1 MYDSET
7 GTGTPDT
14 PLPYWDSE
22 TGQGTPTIPNYY
34 FDSET
39 GISWSR
45 GGGGG
50 FYWDGLNEPQFSFT
64 PEQQQQLDSFVANP
78 TLSGLETNPLGY
90 GGPLFR
96 FTEPQSAPVQAPPP
110 PPPEPVYQAPV
121 TPQPAPIPPPAPT
134 VTTPTPTASP
144 TMATSTTS
152 NIDPTIQPYLSY
164 GLQEAQKQYQAG
176 GPQYYGGQ
184 TYVSPSQTT
193 QTGLQA
199 LEARASQ
206 GSPLTG
212 AAQGQLQNTIQGGY
226 LQGNPFFQGA
236 FKPAAQ
242 AAESQF
248 LTSLGNIG
256 SAASKAGRY
265 GSGAMNTMQQGAS
278 GQFAK
283 TLADTAG
290 TLAYQN
296 YDAERS
302 RQQAATM
309 AAPQMAQADYGD
321 IQNMLKAGQL
331 REGYT
336 GAQQQADIN
345 RFNFQQNQPQVNLTN
360 YLSGVYGNPM
370 GRQQLSAGGGQAGP
384 SGFQNLL
391 GTAATLG
398 GLYKNVGG
406 VQGLSNI
413 GNWLSGGNSVSNLNP
428 YSGEYMGSL
437 EF

>member
-164 GLQEAQKQYQAG
+164 GLSEAQKQYQAG